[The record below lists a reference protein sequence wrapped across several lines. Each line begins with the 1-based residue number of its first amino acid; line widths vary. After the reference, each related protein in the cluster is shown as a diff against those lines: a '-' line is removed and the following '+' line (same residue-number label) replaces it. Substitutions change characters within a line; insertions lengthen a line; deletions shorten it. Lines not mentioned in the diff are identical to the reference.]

1 MQVNL
6 WGYDVNTFRSGYL
19 LESEAFTQPLN
30 GGGGG
35 GDGCYRLPLVQ
46 EHFAVYWAL
55 QRGVID
61 DVQKLKTHHQ
71 HHHKFKRKLNKVK

>member
-1 MQVNL
+1 MIVLNLNKFNYILRNHGTSGGLMQVNL

-46 EHFAVYWAL
+46 EHFAVY
-55 QRGVID
+55 
-61 DVQKLKTHHQ
+61 
-71 HHHKFKRKLNKVK
+71 